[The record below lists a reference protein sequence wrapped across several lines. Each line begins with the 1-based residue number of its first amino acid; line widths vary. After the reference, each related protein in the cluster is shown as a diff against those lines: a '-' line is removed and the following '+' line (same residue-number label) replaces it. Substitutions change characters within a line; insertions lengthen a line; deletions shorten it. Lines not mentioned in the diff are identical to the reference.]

1 MSRNV
6 YKSLQQKANK
16 KTDEDLAAAG
26 AEFLICKF
34 GARYAKTNTAIW
46 MWHSLSQ
53 NWSVLYGHKY
63 NHIDEKWKSLR
74 ENLGEPKSKTRKKSK
89 SKASSKSQEYTI
101 QIEGTKYRSQADACK
116 QLGLGPGK
124 VSNRIKS
131 DSFPNWKKL

>member
-1 MSRNV
+1 MSRNL
-6 YKSLQQKANK
+6 YKTLQKKVNK

-26 AEFLICKF
+26 AEFITCKF
-34 GARYAKTNTAIW
+34 GARYAKTDKAVW

-53 NWSVLYGHKY
+53 NWNVLYGHKY

-74 ENLGEPKSKTRKKSK
+74 EHLGESKSKARKTRK
-89 SKASSKSQEYTI
+89 SKASSKLQEYTI
-101 QIEGTKYRSQADACK
+101 EIEGIKYRNQADACK

-131 DSFPNWKKL
+131 DSFPDWKKL